1 MNAALGQPAPLG
13 KRPTSTGRPTWRPTG
28 PAPRLTIPGASRISA
43 PRETKSTETNR
54 MIVALIVAAGRG
66 SRMAGPTPKQ
76 YRPLGG
82 AAVLRHTVLA
92 FHHHP
97 AIALTQVV
105 IHPEDAPLYA
115 EATAGLD
122 LPPAVFGGAT
132 RQESVRR
139 GIEAVAARAPDHI
152 LIHDAVRPF
161 VAAETITAVI
171 AALARHRAVIA
182 GLPVVDTL
190 KRCAGEIVTATL
202 DRAGV
207 WRAQTPQGFRFPD
220 ILAAHRAADGALG
233 AGAADLTDDSLVAER
248 AGIPV
253 AMVLGH
259 EDAFKITTE
268 PDLARA
274 EAILQRRLAAS
285 DLAGGAAGED

>member
-1 MNAALGQPAPLG
+1 
-13 KRPTSTGRPTWRPTG
+13 
-28 PAPRLTIPGASRISA
+28 
-43 PRETKSTETNR
+43 

-76 YRPLGG
+76 YRLLGG

-115 EATAGLD
+115 EAMAGLD
-122 LPPAVFGGAT
+122 LPPAVIGGAT
-132 RQESVRR
+132 RQDSVRR
-139 GIEAVAARAPDHI
+139 GIEAVAAQGPAHI

-161 VAAETITAVI
+161 VAAETIAAVI
-171 AALARHRAVIA
+171 AALSRHRAVIA

-190 KRCAGEIVTATL
+190 KRCRDDIVTETL

-220 ILAAHRAADGALG
+220 ILAAHRALG
-233 AGAADLTDDSLVAER
+233 ASAADLTDDSLVAER
-248 AGIPV
+248 AGIAV

-259 EDAFKITTE
+259 EEAFKITTE

-274 EAILQRRLAAS
+274 EAVLRRRRTEH
-285 DLAGGAAGED
+285 GQ

>member
-1 MNAALGQPAPLG
+1 
-13 KRPTSTGRPTWRPTG
+13 
-28 PAPRLTIPGASRISA
+28 
-43 PRETKSTETNR
+43 

-92 FHHHP
+92 FRRHP

-115 EATAGLD
+115 AAMAGLD
-122 LPPAVFGGAT
+122 LPPPVLGGAT
-132 RQESVRR
+132 RQESVCR
-139 GIEAVAARAPDHI
+139 GIEAMAAYRPEHI

-171 AALARHRAVIA
+171 AALAHHRAVIA

-190 KRCAGEIVTATL
+190 KRCAGDIVTETL

-220 ILAAHRAADGALG
+220 ILAAHRAAQSARG
-233 AGAADLTDDSLVAER
+233 ADLTDDSLVAER
-248 AGIPV
+248 AGIAV

-274 EAILQRRLAAS
+274 EAVLRRRRPDPAAPPPVRS
-285 DLAGGAAGED
+285 KRRTTQSLKINRT